1 MPVRVWVLST
11 LMLGIVAVAVGVL
24 LFARPEDPPENSVDV
39 ANTDPAPA
47 AIVAAEAAPD
57 VLPTPQPAG
66 ASAPAVDGMVRIEVP
81 FEMPFEIAAA
91 PPPDEALRAELAAY
105 ADHRRVDLPLHEGGA
120 TLETVEIDGRMI
132 VFNYRVD
139 IDLRLRTLPAD
150 PTPLL
155 PGLQGWLCYSVCFE
169 FEDEFVEE
177 ACRSDVFPLLEHGA
191 VAVYKYRDMNLLPIG
206 TLPVSVQDCPPD
218 TTPMR

>member
-1 MPVRVWVLST
+1 MPVRVWLLST
-11 LMLGIVAVAVGVL
+11 LMIGMVAVALGFL
-24 LFARPEDPPENSVDV
+24 LFARPEDPPENPVEV

-47 AIVAAEAAPD
+47 AVVAEPAPE
-57 VLPTPQPAG
+57 VLPTPEPVG
-66 ASAPAVDGMVRIEVP
+66 AAAPVVDGIVRIEAP
-81 FEMPFEIAAA
+81 LEMPFEIAAA
-91 PPPDEALRAELAAY
+91 PPPDENLRAELAAY

-150 PTPLL
+150 PAPIL

-169 FEDEFVEE
+169 FNDEFVEE

-191 VAVYKYRDMNLLPIG
+191 VAVYKYRDMNRLPIA
-206 TLPVSVQDCPPD
+206 TMPVSVLDCPPA
-218 TTPMR
+218 TTPMP